1 MSDFLQEL
9 GYSAADYRLLAGV
22 TFLLW
27 FASAINHWKP
37 PGSAFARLNRPWV
50 FCATLLV
57 AMAAWRWPAIFHY
70 KPVNPD
76 EAQFLAGA
84 LTMVARGQLWWIDPT
99 TSGPLVVLPLTLPH
113 LVGFPVDFASGR
125 IIGLL
130 LEWGMVVFGYLTLRH
145 LHGDQ
150 KGRLLIMPLACFM
163 IFLWFWDFVPYC
175 SELAP
180 LFLCALA
187 LWLGVTAFASD
198 GETFRRG
205 RLLAC
210 GVVLGAIPFSKLQV
224 MPLGAAVGISLVVWI
239 LCAPVRD
246 AKKIG
251 RNLLCLFGG
260 VILGTGS
267 LLVSLWCSGQWN
279 EVYQSYIV
287 HNLHYAEA
295 RGLPWSDSGYL
306 LTYLTDF
313 SWGFSLYHYGALLLL
328 VLGLPAI
335 GRASWRPLLL
345 GVTLLLAAYAAVLV
359 PGRLYPHYL
368 LFLTLPLSLMVGI
381 LWGYLL
387 AGQTRRYSAIA
398 IVLFLAVGVISQLLN
413 RVADRNSLHRLIAPT
428 NPRDPV
434 DQFINQ
440 NKMPGDSLAVWGWR
454 PEFYVETQLPQ
465 ATHEAH
471 TEAQLNSHPQRDYF
485 RARFVADL
493 RATRPAFFI
502 DSIGPD
508 DFQLKT
514 PSLQGHETFP
524 ELRDLIARDYA
535 EIKTG
540 GTFHLYL
547 RRDRIAPRP

>member
-1 MSDFLQEL
+1 MSEFLQEL
-9 GYSAADYRLLAGV
+9 GYSVTSYRLLAAG

-27 FASAINHWKP
+27 FASAITVGNPK
-37 PGSAFARLNRPWV
+37 GNIFARLNRPWMY
-50 FCATLLV
+50 CATLLL
-57 AMAAWRWPAIFHY
+57 AMFAWRWPAIFHY

-84 LTMVARGQLWWIDPT
+84 LTMLARGQLWWIDPT
-99 TSGPLVVLPLTLPH
+99 TSGPLVVLPLTLPG
-113 LVGFPVDFASGR
+113 LIGFPVDFASGR

-130 LEWGMVVFGYLTLRH
+130 LEWGTVICGYLALRH
-145 LHGDQ
+145 VHGDQ
-150 KGRLLIMPLACFM
+150 RGRLLIAPLACFM

-175 SELAP
+175 SELSP

-187 LWLGVTAFASD
+187 AWLGITAFQSD
-198 GETFRRG
+198 GAVLRRG

-210 GVVLGAIPFSKLQV
+210 GVVLGTIPFSKLQV
-224 MPLGAAVGISLVVWI
+224 LPLGAAIGIGIVVWI
-239 LCAPVRD
+239 LWPPVRD
-246 AKKIG
+246 GQKTG
-251 RNLLCLFGG
+251 RSLLWLFGG
-260 VILGTGS
+260 VVLGSGA

-279 EVYQSYIV
+279 EVYQSYVV

-306 LTYLTDF
+306 LNYLTNF
-313 SWGFSLYHYGALLLL
+313 SWGFSFFHYGALLLL
-328 VLGLPAI
+328 VLGLPALR
-335 GRASWRPLLL
+335 RASWRPLLL
-345 GVTLLLAAYAAVLV
+345 GVALLLAAYGAVLV

-368 LFLTLPLSLMVGI
+368 LFLTLPLSLLVGL

-387 AGQTRRYSAIA
+387 AGQTRRYCATVIA
-398 IVLFLAVGVISQLLN
+398 LFIAVGVVSQLVE
-413 RVADRNSLHRLIAPT
+413 RVADRNSLHRLIAPA

-434 DQFINQ
+434 DRFINR
-440 NKMPGDSLAVWGWR
+440 NKKPGDSLAVWGWR

-471 TEAQLNSHPQRDYF
+471 TEAQLNNHPQRDYF

-493 RATRPAFFI
+493 REIRPAFFI

-508 DFQLKT
+508 DFQLKD

-524 ELRDLIARDYA
+524 ELRNLITRDYT
-535 EIKTG
+535 EIKTAG
-540 GTFHLYL
+540 SFHLYL
-547 RRDRIAPRP
+547 RRDRVVSEN